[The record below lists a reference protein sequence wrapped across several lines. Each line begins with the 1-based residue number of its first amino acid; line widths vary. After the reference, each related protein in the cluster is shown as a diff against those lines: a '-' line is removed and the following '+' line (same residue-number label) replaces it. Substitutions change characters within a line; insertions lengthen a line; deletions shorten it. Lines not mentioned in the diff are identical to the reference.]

1 MLLLRP
7 LESGPIFLI
16 PSSQINCSDGRG
28 AADVKAAALQIGGFP
43 MGMRVESGRVYD
55 VIKKLNANKVVA
67 FARHLLMI
75 REYQECFRRNIRNFE
90 LFDKYLNIVPNCI
103 VISHRFA
110 PHRLNCNFDPF
121 GLIDA
126 FWTHLNRHPPP
137 LDITLNYIIV
147 LLISRRSPP
156 SPPHASMLCHYFD

>member
-103 VISHRFA
+103 VISHRFQFR
-110 PHRLNCNFDPF
+110 PSSFKLQTDPF

-137 LDITLNYIIV
+137 PDITLNYIIV
-147 LLISRRSPP
+147 LLISR
-156 SPPHASMLCHYFD
+156 